1 MAIIPIIQLLV
12 CISVTAMI
20 IRRAK
25 RGSGR
30 QDGRHEDVRRER
42 APRRPGRTSGLL
54 RAMDGAG
61 EDWLAQQRRQE
72 RRSMEQMYAQEG
84 GLLRDE
90 HHSSCDAELLRSFHR
105 DDCEA
110 YAIQQDYRR
119 EPEPAEEPQP
129 RRSTGKMTKAEI
141 EAKKA
146 EIMRRRAQNQRQ

>member
-1 MAIIPIIQLLV
+1 MVIIPIIQLLV
-12 CISVTAMI
+12 CISITAMI

-30 QDGRHEDVRRER
+30 QDGQHEG
-42 APRRPGRTSGLL
+42 APRRSASRGDRTLL

-119 EPEPAEEPQP
+119 EPEPAGEPQP
-129 RRSTGKMTKAEI
+129 RRSTSKMTKAEI